1 MQEGVIMEEI
11 LRKIAQADGEA
22 VDTLLTAVLARYGEL
37 YPDWEVCTMSVRKD
51 EDKAK
56 QIDAIIR
63 RLEYMK
69 TMKT

>member
-1 MQEGVIMEEI
+1 MQEGVLMEEM
-11 LRKIAQADGEA
+11 LQKIAQADVET

-37 YPDWEVCTMSVRKD
+37 YPDWEICTMSVRKD

-63 RLEYMK
+63 RLEYMR
-69 TMKT
+69 TMKK

>member
-1 MQEGVIMEEI
+1 MQEGVLMEEM
-11 LRKIAQADGEA
+11 RQKIAQADAEA

-37 YPDWEVCTMSVRKD
+37 YPDWEICTMSVRKD

-69 TMKT
+69 TMKK

>member
-1 MQEGVIMEEI
+1 MEEM
-11 LRKIAQADGEA
+11 RQKIAQADAEA

-37 YPDWEVCTMSVRKD
+37 YPDWEICTMFVRKD

-69 TMKT
+69 TMKK

>member
-1 MQEGVIMEEI
+1 MQEGVTMEEM
-11 LRKIAQADGEA
+11 LRKIAEADAEA

-69 TMKT
+69 TMKI

>member
-1 MQEGVIMEEI
+1 MEEM
-11 LRKIAQADGEA
+11 RQKIVQADAEA

-37 YPDWEVCTMSVRKD
+37 YPDWEICTMSVRKD

-69 TMKT
+69 TMKK

>member
-1 MQEGVIMEEI
+1 MEEM
-11 LRKIAQADGEA
+11 RQKIAQADAEA
-22 VDTLLTAVLARYGEL
+22 VDTLLTAVLASYGEL
-37 YPDWEVCTMSVRKD
+37 YPDWEICTMSVRKD

-69 TMKT
+69 TMKK

>member
-1 MQEGVIMEEI
+1 MQEGVLMEEM
-11 LRKIAQADGEA
+11 RQKIAQADAEA

>member
-1 MQEGVIMEEI
+1 MQEGVLMEEM
-11 LRKIAQADGEA
+11 RQKIAQADAEA

-69 TMKT
+69 TMKK

>member
-1 MQEGVIMEEI
+1 MEEM
-11 LRKIAQADGEA
+11 LRKIAEADAEA
-22 VDTLLTAVLARYGEL
+22 VDTLLTAVLVRYGEL

-69 TMKT
+69 TMKK

>member
-1 MQEGVIMEEI
+1 MQEGVLMEEM
-11 LRKIAQADGEA
+11 RQKIAQADAEA

-37 YPDWEVCTMSVRKD
+37 YPDWEICTMSVRKD

-63 RLEYMK
+63 RLEYMR
-69 TMKT
+69 TMKK